1 MFKNL
6 IIFLISA
13 LLILSCSKKDKVK
26 VEVILEEETIEG
38 EMILAYKDGIR
49 IT

>member
-13 LLILSCSKKDKVK
+13 LLILSCSKKDKV
-26 VEVILEEETIEG
+26 EVILEEATH
-38 EMILAYKDGIR
+38 
-49 IT
+49 